1 MMRGA
6 SSRCRDVPFFLPFER
21 VTDES
26 VLEFEHEHLPAEAWP
41 PTGWFVPWVAGQD
54 LFDIPE
60 NRSPVELRW
69 LSYRRT

>member
-1 MMRGA
+1 MQENEG
-6 SSRCRDVPFFLPFER
+6 LPFER

-26 VLEFEHEHLPAEAWP
+26 VLEYEKEHLPAEAWP

-69 LSYRRT
+69 LAYRRT